1 MGKTPA
7 QQNRL
12 KAKQSGMSHE
22 SVRDQEAKEIR
33 EQKRLANKD
42 VNFGRE
48 KGLHTRDAV
57 MKQRLKDMNDPTTE
71 LGKATA
77 RAARKAAKEAEEFL
91 LRTKGIS
98 IKQKEVPE
106 GVDPKTILCEYFRY
120 SCCAKTA
127 EKCKFAH
134 DLNIGQKIREGNAGS
149 AKRNL
154 YDNDEA
160 DEGDTMELWDQD
172 KLESVIAKK
181 HSSEKTQSNATQI
194 ICKHFL
200 DAVET
205 RKYGWFWACP
215 GGDDCK
221 YKHKLPK
228 DYVFKS
234 DLVAMMRAAALNK
247 KSDQDELREE
257 LEKLKDG
264 PKTPVTL
271 DVFLEW
277 KTKKVEGKKAK
288 ADQERADRQK
298 KGQFTGRELCESN
311 EAKGDEGS
319 EADDAEFKELLRLK
333 KLADEEAEARVA
345 AEAAAAL
352 EKAKSSG
359 MEYGYSEFEEPVG
372 ISTEELENNKPQ
384 DEAESDYSDE
394 EEAGEPEIDDDGK
407 PKAVIKRPIGRKK
420 KEAEAEA
427 EEEGEEEGNS
437 AEPGKP
443 RKAGGGGGF
452 VPKKLAGSEF
462 EERERI
468 DKKDRDPNK
477 LEEILG
483 ADKAAKIDES
493 QLDPKELG
501 RLLAEKKAKED
512 AEASAL
518 VDKVAAEKAEKEAR
532 KAAKKLEKEKER
544 AAKKAEKDKKSGKKQ
559 KGEDEITTL
568 EEAMKGVSVAA
579 QDAAIAA
586 SGALTKSALK
596 RTVTGNLASRPTS
609 RDIKID
615 NFSMGMN
622 GRQLID
628 DCEIEIT
635 IGRRYGLLG
644 QNGCGKTNFL
654 ECLALR
660 EVPIP
665 DHIDL
670 YHLREEA
677 EPTDRSAIQ
686 TVVDEL
692 VNEMDRLQKL
702 EEYIMENFGPED
714 ERLEAIYERLDEI
727 DPNTFESRASELLH
741 ALGFTQMMIHRPTK
755 DMSGGWRMRVA
766 LAKALFAEPT
776 LLLLDEPTNHLDLE
790 ACVWLEGYLAKYKKC
805 LILVSHSQDFLNG
818 VCTHIIWMT
827 QGKLTYYTGNYD
839 TYQKTVRDDEVVQQK
854 KYEKEQADIKHLKE
868 FIASC
873 GTYANARKQAESK
886 QKIIDK
892 MVAAGLTPPV
902 AKESTFKFNFPDCAK
917 VPPPVLPFDNV
928 SFAYN
933 GKKEMYLYEDL
944 DFGVDCDTRIAL
956 VGPNGAGKSTL
967 LKLMTG
973 ELTPTKGSVTRH
985 PSLVIGKYHQHSVD
999 VLDKSM
1005 TVLDFFMA
1013 TYPNTMTFKRDFDE
1027 WRGYLGRY
1035 GVSGKM
1041 QTTLIGELSEG
1052 QQSRLVFAMICMGKP
1067 NLLLLDEPTNHL
1079 DLECIDTLADAIK
1092 KYNGGVVLV
1101 SHDFRLIDQVAEQ
1114 IWVCEDKTVRLWNK
1128 DIRAYKKHLTQKA
1141 EKEAAAKKI

>member
-12 KAKQSGMSHE
+12 KAKQQGMSHDSIKE
-22 SVRDQEAKEIR
+22 QQAKEIR
-33 EQKRLANKD
+33 EQKKLANKD
-42 VNFGRE
+42 INFGRE
-48 KGLHTRDAV
+48 KGLLKKQEVA
-57 MKQRLKDMNDPTTE
+57 KQRLKDMNDPTTE

-120 SCCAKTA
+120 GCCAKTA
-127 EKCKFAH
+127 EKCKFSH
-134 DLNIGQKIREGNAGS
+134 DLDIGQKIREGSKGT
-149 AKRNL
+149 AKRNI
-154 YDNDEA
+154 YDDDEA
-160 DEGDTMELWDQD
+160 DEADTMELWDQA

-181 HSSEKTQSNATQI
+181 HSTEKTQSNATSI

-200 DAVET
+200 EAVET

-215 GGDDCK
+215 GGSDCK

-271 DVFLEW
+271 EVFLQW
-277 KTKKVEGKKAK
+277 KTKKVEDKKAK
-288 ADQERADRQK
+288 AEQERSDRQK
-298 KGQFTGRELCESN
+298 KGQFTGRELCENN

-319 EADDAEFKELLRLK
+319 DADDAEFKELLRLK
-333 KLADEEAEARVA
+333 KLAEEEEEKRVA

-359 MEYGYSEFEEPVG
+359 MEYGYSEFDYEVG
-372 ISTEELENNKPQ
+372 ISTEELENNRPK
-384 DEAESDYSDE
+384 DEDESDYSDDDE
-394 EEAGEPEIDDDGK
+394 GGEPEMDEDGK
-407 PKAVIKRPIGRKK
+407 PKAIIKRPIGRKK
-420 KEAEAEA
+420 KEAEAEEEEE
-427 EEEGEEEGNS
+427 EEEGDNDK
-437 AEPGKP
+437 PGKP
-443 RKAGGGGGF
+443 KRAGSGF
-452 VPKKLAGSEF
+452 VPKKLAGTVF
-462 EERERI
+462 EERERV
-468 DKKDRDPNK
+468 DKKDIDPNA
-477 LEEILG
+477 LENILG
-483 ADKAAKIDES
+483 AEKAAEIDES

-501 RLLAEKKAKED
+501 RLLAEKKAKEE
-512 AEASAL
+512 AEAAAL
-518 VDKVAAEKAEKEAR
+518 IDKVAAEKAEKEAR
-532 KAAKKLEKEKER
+532 KAEKKAQKEKER

-579 QDAAIAA
+579 QEAAIAA
-586 SGALTKSALK
+586 SGHLTKSALK

-609 RDIKID
+609 RDIKIN

-622 GRQLID
+622 GRELIK
-628 DCEIEIT
+628 DCDIEIT

-654 ECLALR
+654 ECLAQR

-677 EPTDRSAIQ
+677 EPTDRSALQ

-692 VNEMDRLQKL
+692 KNEMVRLQKL

-714 ERLEAIYERLDEI
+714 ERLESIYDRLDEI
-727 DPNTFESRASELLH
+727 DPNTFEVRAAELLH
-741 ALGFTQMMIHRPTK
+741 ALGFTEVMIHRATK

-818 VCTHIIWMT
+818 VCTHIIWLT
-827 QGKLTYYTGNYD
+827 QGRLTYYTGNYD
-839 TYQKTVRDDEVVQQK
+839 TFQKTVRDDEIVQQK

-902 AKESTFKFNFPDCAK
+902 VKERTFTFNFPDCAK

-933 GKKEMYLYEDL
+933 GKKENYLYEDL
-944 DFGVDCDTRIAL
+944 DFGVDCDSRIAL

-973 ELTPTKGSVTRH
+973 ELTPTRGSVVRH

-999 VLDKSM
+999 VLDKEK
-1005 TVLDFFMA
+1005 TVLQFFMDE
-1013 TYPNTMTFKRDFDE
+1013 YPNSMTFKRDLDE

-1079 DLECIDTLADAIK
+1079 DLECIDTLAQAIK
-1092 KYNGGVVLV
+1092 QYNGGVVLV

-1141 EKEAAAKKI
+1141 EREAAAKKI

>member
-1 MGKTPA
+1 
-7 QQNRL
+7 
-12 KAKQSGMSHE
+12 
-22 SVRDQEAKEIR
+22 
-33 EQKRLANKD
+33 
-42 VNFGRE
+42 
-48 KGLHTRDAV
+48 
-57 MKQRLKDMNDPTTE
+57 
-71 LGKATA
+71 
-77 RAARKAAKEAEEFL
+77 
-91 LRTKGIS
+91 
-98 IKQKEVPE
+98 
-106 GVDPKTILCEYFRY
+106 
-120 SCCAKTA
+120 
-127 EKCKFAH
+127 
-134 DLNIGQKIREGNAGS
+134 
-149 AKRNL
+149 
-154 YDNDEA
+154 
-160 DEGDTMELWDQD
+160 
-172 KLESVIAKK
+172 
-181 HSSEKTQSNATQI
+181 
-194 ICKHFL
+194 
-200 DAVET
+200 
-205 RKYGWFWACP
+205 
-215 GGDDCK
+215 
-221 YKHKLPK
+221 
-228 DYVFKS
+228 
-234 DLVAMMRAAALNK
+234 
-247 KSDQDELREE
+247 
-257 LEKLKDG
+257 
-264 PKTPVTL
+264 
-271 DVFLEW
+271 
-277 KTKKVEGKKAK
+277 
-288 ADQERADRQK
+288 
-298 KGQFTGRELCESN
+298 
-311 EAKGDEGS
+311 
-319 EADDAEFKELLRLK
+319 
-333 KLADEEAEARVA
+333 
-345 AEAAAAL
+345 
-352 EKAKSSG
+352 
-359 MEYGYSEFEEPVG
+359 
-372 ISTEELENNKPQ
+372 
-384 DEAESDYSDE
+384 
-394 EEAGEPEIDDDGK
+394 
-407 PKAVIKRPIGRKK
+407 
-420 KEAEAEA
+420 
-427 EEEGEEEGNS
+427 
-437 AEPGKP
+437 
-443 RKAGGGGGF
+443 
-452 VPKKLAGSEF
+452 
-462 EERERI
+462 
-468 DKKDRDPNK
+468 
-477 LEEILG
+477 
-483 ADKAAKIDES
+483 
-493 QLDPKELG
+493 
-501 RLLAEKKAKED
+501 
-512 AEASAL
+512 
-518 VDKVAAEKAEKEAR
+518 
-532 KAAKKLEKEKER
+532 
-544 AAKKAEKDKKSGKKQ
+544 
-559 KGEDEITTL
+559 
-568 EEAMKGVSVAA
+568 
-579 QDAAIAA
+579 
-586 SGALTKSALK
+586 
-596 RTVTGNLASRPTS
+596 
-609 RDIKID
+609 
-615 NFSMGMN
+615 
-622 GRQLID
+622 
-628 DCEIEIT
+628 
-635 IGRRYGLLG
+635 
-644 QNGCGKTNFL
+644 
-654 ECLALR
+654 
-660 EVPIP
+660 VPIP

-692 VNEMDRLQKL
+692 VHEMERLQKL

-727 DPNTFESRASELLH
+727 DPNTFETRASELLH

-917 VPPPVLPFDNV
+917 IPPPVLPFDNV